1 MTEFRAK
8 ARIPLIGMLAG
19 AVGLVFLLV
28 GILGFIPGVTT
39 NYNDLEFADRNST
52 AELLGV
58 FGVSVL
64 HNLVHLVLHNL
75 VHLAFGLAGL
85 ALMARADTARWY
97 LTGGGVI
104 YLILWTYGLVIDPD
118 TSANFIPLNDADN
131 WLHLGLG
138 AAMVILGLLPYGT
151 SRRGQ
156 AG

>member
-52 AELLGV
+52 AELFGV
-58 FGVSVL
+58 FQVS
-64 HNLVHLVLHNL
+64 VLHNL

>member
-8 ARIPLIGMLAG
+8 AKIPLLGMLAG

-39 NYNDLEFADRNST
+39 NYSDLEFADRNST
-52 AELLGV
+52 AELFGV
-58 FGVSVL
+58 FQVS
-64 HNLVHLVLHNL
+64 VLHNL